1 MKILL
6 DSSGLDKGP
15 EIVIEAAKKAKN
27 DLNIQVAIVGLPGLK
42 EKIEEAG
49 IEFVPAETEIT
60 PDYENPAL
68 VIRKEKKSTI
78 VVGLNLLKEGSVD
91 AFVSG
96 GSTGAV
102 LAGGMLIVG
111 RIPGIKRAA
120 LSTNVPTKKGHVVL
134 IDMGANVD
142 VTPEV
147 LYSFGVMAKCYA
159 ESILNIENP
168 RISLLNNG
176 VEEHKGNALTKE
188 AYQLFKNSKLNFVG
202 NMEARYI
209 FDGDADVVVMDG
221 FAGNAIVKALEGGFR
236 FANYL
241 LKNSAKK
248 SFLTKIGLGL
258 AKAGIKKEMS
268 ILDSSQYGG
277 VPLLGLKK
285 TVVKAHGSSD
295 VHAIYN
301 SIVVAKNS
309 IESNMIEKIENSFKG
324 EI

>member
-15 EIVIEAAKKAKN
+15 DIVIEAAKKAKN
-27 DLNIQVAIVGLPGLK
+27 DLNIQVAIVGLPDLK
-42 EKIEEAG
+42 EKVEEAG

-60 PDYENPAL
+60 PNHENPAL
-68 VIRKEKKSTI
+68 AIRREKTSTI

-102 LAGGMLIVG
+102 LAGGMLVVG
-111 RIPGIKRAA
+111 RLPGVKRAA
-120 LSTNVPTKKGHVVL
+120 LSTYVPTKKGYVVL

-142 VTPEV
+142 VTPDV

-176 VEEHKGNALTKE
+176 AEEHKGNALTKE
-188 AYQLFKNSKLNFVG
+188 AYQLFKNSDLNFVG

-236 FANYL
+236 FTNYL
-241 LKNSAKK
+241 LKSAAKK
-248 SFLTKIGLGL
+248 SFITKIGLGL
-258 AKAGIKKEMS
+258 AKVGLKKEMS

-285 TVVKAHGSSD
+285 PVIKAHGSSD
-295 VHAIYN
+295 ANAIYN
-301 SIVVAKNS
+301 SIIVAKNT
-309 IESNMIEKIENSFKG
+309 IESNMIEKIEKSFKG
-324 EI
+324 EE